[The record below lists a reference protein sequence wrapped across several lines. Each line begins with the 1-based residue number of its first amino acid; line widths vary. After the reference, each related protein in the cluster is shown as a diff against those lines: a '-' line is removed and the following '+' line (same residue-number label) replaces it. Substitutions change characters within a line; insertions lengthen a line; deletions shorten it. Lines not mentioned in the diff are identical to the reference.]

1 LANGTEQQ
9 VHKQGYV
16 TSQALLYRI
25 YVLRRF
31 GVINWLT
38 KRNHNE
44 KLLLP
49 QTLFLIDSAVVGN
62 RN

>member
-1 LANGTEQQ
+1 MRTEQQ

-16 TSQALLYRI
+16 TSQTLLYRI

-38 KRNHNE
+38 KRNYNE
-44 KLLLP
+44 KICFHKR
-49 QTLFLIDSAVVGN
+49 FLIDSAVVGN